1 MDEAP
6 SAPSAAP
13 PSSRRWRR
21 DACRDRI
28 RDRFGSPTRLTK
40 EGAPAGS
47 CLCLDVFPSRAVL
60 PSRAARPSQS
70 RLGAHQVWSRG
81 PSRPNEPPHAGGA
94 VHNSSRTG
102 GRSARGGPR
111 VGRCCRRRSGDPTA
125 REPVRFG
132 RGQPWEPRLQAHPPS
147 SKGGQTSTFSRA
159 EQPYRRC
166 SAAPHFCWPGA
177 FLGKPRG
184 LPRLNDPPH
193 AGRGSPLA
201 EIRARRRAVPRPHDV
216 SAPASSQARDLAGP
230 PGTKADEARLLGG
243 GGGGPH
249 RCPRPG
255 VESCRPPVSGPSTK
269 EGDVNPPVTS
279 GSATK
284 IALVTAMLDGRCLFS
299 HFHENRGTVA

>member
-1 MDEAP
+1 M
-6 SAPSAAP
+6 
-13 PSSRRWRR
+13 
-21 DACRDRI
+21 
-28 RDRFGSPTRLTK
+28 TK
-40 EGAPAGS
+40 QGAPAGA
-47 CLCLDVFPSRAVL
+47 CLCLNVFPSRAVL
-60 PSRAARPSQS
+60 PSRQRGHPVATRRAPVLVARAVPPK
-70 RLGAHQVWSRG
+70 RAPSRG
-81 PSRPNEPPHAGGA
+81 
-94 VHNSSRTG
+94 
-102 GRSARGGPR
+102 RGGSQLVSDR
-111 VGRCCRRRSGDPTA
+111 RSFGTWRATCRALLPTSSGDPTA

-166 SAAPHFCWPGA
+166 SAAPHFAPGA
-177 FLGKPRG
+177 CLGSRAGCPASTTPLTRAGQPPRRNQG
-184 LPRLNDPPH
+184 
-193 AGRGSPLA
+193 
-201 EIRARRRAVPRPHDV
+201 ARRRAVPRPHDV
-216 SAPASSQARDLAGP
+216 LWPAGSQARDLAGP

-284 IALVTAMLDGRCLFS
+284 IALVTAMLDGRVPVQPLP
-299 HFHENRGTVA
+299 R

>member
-1 MDEAP
+1 M
-6 SAPSAAP
+6 SQ
-13 PSSRRWRR
+13 
-21 DACRDRI
+21 
-28 RDRFGSPTRLTK
+28 RFPEPCSPTV
-40 EGAPAGS
+40 S
-47 CLCLDVFPSRAVL
+47 
-60 PSRAARPSQS
+60 AARPSQS
-70 RLGAHQVWSRG
+70 RLGAHQCWSRG

-111 VGRCCRRRSGDPTA
+111 VVRCCRRRAVTPPPGSQFVSAVVSPGNRDSKRIPRVRRVGKPQRFPEPSSPTVA
-125 REPVRFG
+125 AAQPPTSRLAPSWGSRAG
-132 RGQPWEPRLQAHPPS
+132 CPASTTPLTRAGQPPRRNQ
-147 SKGGQTSTFSRA
+147 G
-159 EQPYRRC
+159 
-166 SAAPHFCWPGA
+166 
-177 FLGKPRG
+177 
-184 LPRLNDPPH
+184 
-193 AGRGSPLA
+193 
-201 EIRARRRAVPRPHDV
+201 ARRRAVPRPHDV
-216 SAPASSQARDLAGP
+216 LWPAGSQARDLAGP

-243 GGGGPH
+243 GGDGPH

>member
-21 DACRDRI
+21 DACRDRV

-40 EGAPAGS
+40 QGAPAGS
-47 CLCLDVFPSRAVL
+47 CLCLNVFPSRAVL
-60 PSRAARPSQS
+60 PSRQ
-70 RLGAHQVWSRG
+70 RG
-81 PSRPNEPPHAGGA
+81 HPSRD
-94 VHNSSRTG
+94 
-102 GRSARGGPR
+102 SARTS
-111 VGRCCRRRSGDPTA
+111 VGRAGRPAQTSPLTRAGRFTTVSDRRSFGTWRATCRALLPTSSGDPTA

-166 SAAPHFCWPGA
+166 SAAPHFAPGA

-193 AGRGSPLA
+193 AGGAAPSPKSGRGVALCRGPTTSWGRPV
-201 EIRARRRAVPRPHDV
+201 RRHATSLGHPGRRPMK
-216 SAPASSQARDLAGP
+216 PAGEAGLIGVLGQA
-230 PGTKADEARLLGG
+230 
-243 GGGGPH
+243 
-249 RCPRPG
+249 
-255 VESCRPPVSGPSTK
+255 
-269 EGDVNPPVTS
+269 
-279 GSATK
+279 
-284 IALVTAMLDGRCLFS
+284 
-299 HFHENRGTVA
+299 

>member
-21 DACRDRI
+21 DACRDRV

-40 EGAPAGS
+40 QGAPAGS
-47 CLCLDVFPSRAVL
+47 CLCLNVFPSRAVL
-60 PSRAARPSQS
+60 PSRQRGHPVATRRAPVLVARAVPPK
-70 RLGAHQVWSRG
+70 RAPSRG
-81 PSRPNEPPHAGGA
+81 
-94 VHNSSRTG
+94 
-102 GRSARGGPR
+102 RGGSQLVSDR
-111 VGRCCRRRSGDPTA
+111 RSFGTWRATCRALLPTSSGDPTA

-166 SAAPHFCWPGA
+166 SAAPHFAPGA

-193 AGRGSPLA
+193 AGGAAPSPKSGRGVALCRGPTTSWGRPV
-201 EIRARRRAVPRPHDV
+201 RRHATSLGHPGRRPMK
-216 SAPASSQARDLAGP
+216 PAGEAGLIGVLGQA
-230 PGTKADEARLLGG
+230 
-243 GGGGPH
+243 
-249 RCPRPG
+249 
-255 VESCRPPVSGPSTK
+255 
-269 EGDVNPPVTS
+269 
-279 GSATK
+279 
-284 IALVTAMLDGRCLFS
+284 
-299 HFHENRGTVA
+299 